1 LKSDRIPGGR
11 PAAAAWGVHLFTA
24 SGVVFALLALLA
36 LDDGKQLAALRWLG
50 VALIVDGVD
59 GWLARRNH
67 VAEQL
72 PNIDGAALDLVV
84 GYVTYV
90 FVPALIIWR
99 GGYLLDTVA
108 LALVAAILVSSLYVF
123 ARRDMKTD
131 DGYFRGFPALW
142 NVVALYFVVVPPSPA
157 IASAFVVILVVMTF
171 APVHVAHPFRARD
184 YGAALPMVAVAW
196 AVFTAPL
203 LIPGL
208 GVFARTFLILM
219 SLATAT
225 ILIVMG
231 LLRTARGARA
241 Q

>member
-1 LKSDRIPGGR
+1 MKSDRIPGGR
-11 PAAAAWGVHLFTA
+11 PAAAWGVHLFTA

-84 GYVTYV
+84 DYVTYV

-171 APVHVAHPFRARD
+171 APVHVAHPFRVKD